1 MARWKVNIFVALILL
16 CALFPIGQNHADHPS
31 NSNYSVQSVVDDI
44 GWDYLSQPKISEY
57 GMPAISGLIFSPLGT
72 FDPLVDPVPGL
83 FEEGFGKTSTKE
95 AHIFIV
101 QAKSHDLQAL
111 SSELALMG
119 VPVLD
124 FLPESALIIELQTF
138 EQSKTIEKISQNPHV
153 RWIGEMPHTW
163 KISPYLYKLISSNS
177 ANLDL
182 DLVLYPGTSQE
193 EVMLLRKI
201 LFDLRGNSE
210 FQFRCDLHLCQLR
223 HFDSSSIPIIADNP
237 SVMAIELGPQLQIQ
251 NSNASRISNI
261 DPVSSLFPGISLTG
275 SGEVIGISDTGLDSD
290 HIDFEGRL
298 RNPIYNQFGPDE
310 SGADTNSGH
319 GTHVTATLLG
329 GGVGDSNAT
338 GMAPDSTFH
347 FYQLEVDNT
356 GTLARW
362 GSLYEMFSHSRLNG
376 ASIQTNSWG
385 SESQLGQYTA
395 DSRSV
400 DEFVNDNPDFLTLFS
415 AGDSSNLGVTPPS
428 TAKNAISVGAS
439 TTGAFG
445 TIPPGQTYADSSQGP
460 TLDGRIKPDIV
471 APGVMICS
479 ARAEE
484 ASSALGTQCS
494 QTTHSDGTTPL
505 YITQNGSSMAT
516 PVVSGAA
523 ALTRQ
528 LLREGYGISAP
539 RADLIKAVLLNGAD
553 DLGQPNIPNAA
564 EGWGQLNLSNSL
576 KPMSGDTNLTLL
588 FDYERQLFP
597 GHSFVYTFDVSGGS
611 GLDATLAWN
620 DREASSNSNQSA
632 STLVNDLDL
641 IITSPDGT
649 TYLGNNF
656 VSGFSEQ
663 GGSPDRL
670 NNVERIRLPSAQS
683 GIWTIE
689 IGHAGGFLQDFSL
702 VVSANS
708 TEVQSSDLTVV
719 QNSISP
725 SDTSPLQGDTILIQ
739 MSWSNQAAAP
749 TGEYQ
754 ISLED
759 LTSGNL
765 IGSYNMPSLSGGEIE
780 SLSVPHSFSTTGEHT
795 LRLTLDNLN
804 QVAELNDA
812 LIGVNNNVYEVTI
825 EVTQIGV
832 RVTALNEDGTMPITP
847 QELELAKSRS
857 FDPSLTNWVEFPLE
871 FRNEGTSEITLS
883 KAISSVQRVDEFGIL
898 NQPTDEWWS
907 LLNDSSESWILSP
920 AGQEGDR
927 VFVTLNLSNQD
938 SSITDGADS
947 IYAIPGTFVSDIR
960 IFDKNAPTI
969 FHTIRVSIE
978 VARVEG
984 IYTVSAG
991 TSGLGAEPGEIAE
1004 YSISVKNIGNGPTL
1018 YSISCETTNRWVVR
1032 VHDGQSSEMV
1042 IGPVLRQEFRTVDI
1056 RITVPQSSSE
1066 FGAGFKE
1073 YIECSIVSVDD
1084 ASVSSIEDAF
1094 VEVMESMD
1102 FETELFDSNNQR
1114 IGPSALAETIS
1125 VKNGDYVSS
1134 TLNIT
1139 NFGNV
1144 DLEFEVIA
1152 QSSNNAWPIQVY
1164 SSDDQPPIGAVSSIS
1179 ISIQPGKIKSVTIR
1193 TVVPLAASMG
1203 ESNKI
1208 TIRTSLLDDPSTP
1221 TVINATFLEVRED
1234 TTLDISI
1241 GKEFTV
1247 SMGASG
1253 LAEIELQNSGNVPL
1267 SIQLTLGTL
1276 PDGWNGGFLS
1286 GNSFTMDMN
1295 KESIISIA
1303 LDISDEEPIE
1313 PGTLPEKIAVII
1325 ESSTSSGIT
1334 KTTTVE
1340 LSITVVRSVWIT
1352 IEAPSIAFQD
1362 LEVNEE
1368 IEVKFTINNYGN
1380 IPSGVTLE
1388 SMAPTG
1394 WEVQFS
1400 DIGAIE
1406 LESGESIDS
1415 SMFLKP
1421 KASAKDGLMQIRVF
1435 ANSTILFGS
1444 NQSEVDSSPV
1454 NADLSLS
1461 VSKQRSSDSGGLSGF
1476 FESMGLPAWSLAL
1489 VFTLAVSAIAT
1500 AVFRMRQSSLPI
1512 RNEEELIPLG
1522 SALQAGT
1529 QERRMELALDTHS
1542 AGDVVTGDV
1551 SEIEIEEAMSAVMPS
1566 LPSLEVPEGAAP
1578 LPLTGLP
1585 DGWTMEQWVAYGH
1598 VWWEQNGP
1606 K

>member
-1 MARWKVNIFVALILL
+1 MVRCQINVIVVLILL
-16 CALFPIGQNHADHPS
+16 CASFPSSINHLEES
-31 NSNYSVQSVVDDI
+31 SRNNSTKSIVDDS
-44 GWDYLSQPKISEY
+44 GWKKFSHPESSTYE
-57 GMPAISGLIFSPLGT
+57 MTAISGRIFSPLGI
-72 FDPLVDPVPGL
+72 FDPLFDPVPGQAG
-83 FEEGFGKTSTKE
+83 EEFGKFLTNDFR
-95 AHIFIV
+95 IFIV
-101 QAKSHDLQAL
+101 QANSHDLHSL
-111 SSELALMG
+111 SSELTLLGAE
-119 VPVLD
+119 VVD
-124 FLPESALIIELQTF
+124 YLPDSSLIVELPILGQA
-138 EQSKTIEKISQNPHV
+138 KTIEKINQNPQV
-153 RWIGEMPHTW
+153 RWIGAMPTSW
-163 KISPYLYKLISSNS
+163 KLSPDLYKFIS
-177 ANLDL
+177 ANPVNVDL
-182 DLVLYPGTSQE
+182 DVTLFPGTTQE
-193 EVMLLRKI
+193 EVNMLRIDL
-201 LFDLRGNSE
+201 LDLGNNFDSQL
-210 FQFRCDLHLCQLR
+210 RCDIRLCQLR
-223 HFDSSSIPIIADNP
+223 AFESSTIPIIAHDP
-237 SVMAIELGPQLQIQ
+237 LVMAIEPGPQLQTQ

-261 DPVSSLFPGISLTG
+261 DSVQSIFQGVSLTG
-275 SGEVIGISDTGLDSD
+275 AGEVIGVSDTGLDSD
-290 HIDFEGRL
+290 HMDFEGRL

-310 SGADTNSGH
+310 SGDDTNSGH

-400 DEFVNDNPDFLTLFS
+400 DEFVNDNPDFLVLFS
-415 AGDSSNLGVTPPS
+415 AGDLSDLGVTPPS
-428 TAKNAISVGAS
+428 TAKNALSVGAS
-439 TTGAFG
+439 TTGSFG
-445 TIPPGQTYADSSQGP
+445 TIPPGQTHEYSSQGP

-484 ASSALGTQCS
+484 ASSASGEQCS

-505 YITQNGSSMAT
+505 YMTQNGSSMAT

-528 LLREGYGISAP
+528 YLREGHGISAP
-539 RADLIKAVLLNGAD
+539 RSDLIRAVLLNGAD
-553 DLGQPNIPNAA
+553 DIGQPNIPNYA

-576 KPMSGDTNLTLL
+576 KPMSGNENLTLL

-597 GHSFVYTFDVSGGS
+597 GHSFVYTFDVIGGG
-611 GLDATLAWN
+611 GLDATLTWN
-620 DREASSNSNQSA
+620 DREASSNANQSA
-632 STLVNDLDL
+632 ATLVNDLDL
-641 IITSPDGT
+641 VITSPDGT

-656 VSGFSEQ
+656 LSGFSVQ
-663 GGSPDRL
+663 GNSPDRL

-702 VVSANS
+702 IVSANAS
-708 TEVQSSDLTVV
+708 EVQSSDLTVV

-739 MSWSNQAAAP
+739 MSWANQAAAP

-754 ISLED
+754 ITLED
-759 LTSGNL
+759 LTSGDL
-765 IGSYNMPSLSGGEIE
+765 IGSYNMQSLAGGNIE
-780 SLSVPHSFSTTGEHT
+780 SFSVAHSFSTTGEHT
-795 LRLTLDNLN
+795 LRLTLDTLN
-804 QVAELNDA
+804 QVEELNDA
-812 LIGVNNNVYEVTI
+812 ETGINNNVYEVTV

-832 RVTALNEDGTMPITP
+832 RVTALNADGSIPLTP
-847 QELELAKSRS
+847 LDLNIARSKSI
-857 FDPSLTNWVEFPLE
+857 DPSIANWVNFPLE
-871 FRNEGTSEITLS
+871 FRNEGTSEITLAKS
-883 KAISSVQRVDEFGIL
+883 ISSVQKIDEFGIL
-898 NQPTDEWWS
+898 NQPTDEWWGI
-907 LLNDSSESWILSP
+907 LNDSSDSWTLSP

-927 VFVTLNLSNQD
+927 IYVTLNISNQD
-938 SSITDGADS
+938 SLITGDSDS

-969 FHTIRVSIE
+969 FHNIRLSIE

-1018 YSISCETTNRWVVR
+1018 YSISCETTNRWVVQ

-1056 RITVPQSSSE
+1056 RIIVPQSSLE

-1073 YIECSIVSVDD
+1073 YIECLIVSVNDQ
-1084 ASVSSIEDAF
+1084 SVSSIENAL

-1102 FETELFDSNNQR
+1102 FETELFDSNNQA

-1125 VKNGDYVSS
+1125 VKNGDYVASQ
-1134 TLNIT
+1134 LNIT

-1144 DLEFEVIA
+1144 NLEFEVMA
-1152 QSSNNAWPIQVY
+1152 QSSNIAWPIQVFL
-1164 SSDDQPPIGAVSSIS
+1164 SEEQPPIGAVSSIS
-1179 ISIQPGKIKSVTIR
+1179 IIIQPGKSSNVTIR

-1208 TIRTSLLDDPSTP
+1208 TIRTSLLNDLSTP
-1221 TVINATFLEVRED
+1221 TIVNATFLEVRED

-1247 SMGASG
+1247 AMGASG
-1253 LAEIELQNSGNVPL
+1253 LAEIGLQNSGNVPL
-1267 SIQLTLGTL
+1267 NIQLTLGTL
-1276 PDGWNGGFLS
+1276 PDGWSGGFLS

-1303 LDISDEEPIE
+1303 LDLSDEEIIE
-1313 PGTLPEKIAVII
+1313 PGLLMERVAVII
-1325 ESSTSSGIT
+1325 ESSSSSGIT
-1334 KTTTVE
+1334 ETTTVD

-1352 IEAPSIAFQD
+1352 IDVPNINLQD
-1362 LEVNEE
+1362 IKVNQE
-1368 IEVKFTINNYGN
+1368 IEVPFTVNNYGN
-1380 IPSGVTLE
+1380 IPSEITLE
-1388 SMAPTG
+1388 SMSPIG
-1394 WEVQFS
+1394 WDTYFS
-1400 DIGAIE
+1400 NIGGIE
-1406 LESGESIDS
+1406 LESGGSFEASL
-1415 SMFLKP
+1415 FLKP
-1421 KASAKDGLMQIRVF
+1421 KGNAKDGLMQIRVF
-1435 ANSTILFGS
+1435 ANSTILVGS
-1444 NQSEVDSSPV
+1444 NQLEAATNPV

-1461 VSKQRSSDSGGLSGF
+1461 VSKERTSHSGGLSGF

-1489 VFTLAVSAIAT
+1489 IFALAVTAIAT
-1500 AVFRMRQSSLPI
+1500 TVFRMRQSTLPI
-1512 RNEEELIPLG
+1512 RNEEELIPKG

-1529 QERRMELALDTHS
+1529 QEHRREVALDTYS

-1551 SEIEIEEAMSAVMPS
+1551 SETEIEEAMSAVLPS

-1585 DGWTMEQWVAYGH
+1585 DGWTMEQWVSYGH
-1598 VWWEQNGP
+1598 AWWEQNGP